1 METFRGTKPDLLV
14 IFQLKSVFR
23 DEMSVICKLPVAGS
37 ASSSTPLLARLTSGF
52 LLQVLQ
58 FFVLNFTERKRRQRS
73 DREARWI
80 LLSIQNTVLYCFFDD
95 LDKSVIEDLKHVTW
109 VKQSTQYLWPRK
121 LTADVKL
128 QNKQKQTFIMV
139 QLMQFPPSLMK
150 FTLSFFFIYFW
161 SSHPKFIIL
170 GDFKA

>member
-23 DEMSVICKLPVAGS
+23 DEMSVICKLPVAGN

-58 FFVLNFTERKRRQRS
+58 FFVLNFTERKR

-121 LTADVKL
+121 FMTADVKL
-128 QNKQKQTFIMV
+128 QNKKNR
-139 QLMQFPPSLMK
+139 
-150 FTLSFFFIYFW
+150 LS
-161 SSHPKFIIL
+161 
-170 GDFKA
+170 